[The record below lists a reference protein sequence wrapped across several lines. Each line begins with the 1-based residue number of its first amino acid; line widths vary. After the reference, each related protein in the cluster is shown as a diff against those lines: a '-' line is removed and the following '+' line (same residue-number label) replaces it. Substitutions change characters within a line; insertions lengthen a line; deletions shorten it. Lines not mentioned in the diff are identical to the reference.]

1 MVSRRHIAPRQGNV
15 AVLVACLLS
24 VLIGFVG
31 FSLDGGVM
39 LTRKRECQAVA
50 DASAMAAAC
59 VFYQNYATIRN
70 GNNGT
75 SSYHAAA
82 TTAAQQM
89 AAGNGYFNDA
99 PNGNNTAPGTSSITV
114 NFPPN
119 FQNSTSIYNNGG
131 STPSPNYD
139 MNLSDGVVEVVVH
152 FYQPAYFTTVWG
164 FSIVD
169 IQARAVARGAWVAP
183 KNGVL
188 VLNYTAGSSLTDR
201 GGGNSGGITVTGGN
215 FVIDSNASNA
225 VFDTGGA
232 VITAPEFDITG
243 GVSAPASGLQTAPTT
258 GQIFSG
264 MHPTPDPLAYLQPY
278 AAQTFNS
285 LPTAD
290 KSSVTGSGTAGDPYI
305 LQAGTTYTSLPKFTG
320 NSNYIQI
327 QGSGMLGLD
336 TGGAVDVTGCTISG
350 TGVCIYLNSGNLTCA
365 GTGMVMCGSFDLN
378 GNASGDFTGL
388 TSTPLMGFV
397 YYQPPTNT
405 NDVKLTGNAGF
416 SATGT
421 FYAPTATTDIGG
433 NATLGNFGSQWVSNM
448 IFTHGNGNLT
458 INYSGPA
465 IAKTRLLCLIE

>member
-1 MVSRRHIAPRQGNV
+1 
-15 AVLVACLLS
+15 VACLLS

-59 VFYQNYATIRN
+59 VFYQNYATIRI
-70 GNNGT
+70 NGT
-75 SSYHAAA
+75 AAFQSAA
-82 TTAAQQM
+82 TTAAQNM
-89 AAGNGYFNDA
+89 AAGNGYFNDGSA
-99 PNGNNTAPGTSSITV
+99 NSPTPGTSTIVV
-114 NFPPN
+114 NYPPN
-119 FQNSTSIYNNGG
+119 FQNSSSIYNNGG

-139 MNLSDGVVEVVVH
+139 MNISDGVVEVVVH

-215 FVIDSNASNA
+215 FIIDSNASNA

-232 VITAPEFDITG
+232 VITAPEFDVTG
-243 GVSAPASGLQTAPTT
+243 GVVAPASGLQTAPTT

-264 MHPTPDPLAYLQPY
+264 LHPTPDPLAYLQPY
-278 AAQTFNS
+278 AKQTFNA
-285 LPTAD
+285 LTDANKND
-290 KSSVTGSGTAGDPYI
+290 VTGSGTAGDPYV
-305 LQAGTTYTSLPKFTG
+305 LKAGSSYSSLPKFTG
-320 NSNYIQI
+320 NSTYIQI
-327 QGSGMLGLD
+327 QGSGMVGWD
-336 TGGAVDVTGCTISG
+336 TGATIDLTGCTISG
-350 TGVCIYLNSGNLTCA
+350 TGVCIYMNSGNIKSA
-365 GTGMVMCGSFDLN
+365 GTGTVMSGGWDSS
-378 GNASGDFTGL
+378 GNPTGNFTGL
-388 TSTPLMGFV
+388 TSGPLMGFV
-397 YYQPPTNT
+397 FYQPPTNT
-405 NDVKLTGNAGF
+405 NDVQLTGNGGF

-421 FYAPTATTDIGG
+421 FYAPTATVDIGG

-448 IFTHGNGNLT
+448 IFSHGNGNVT

-465 IAKTRLLCLIE
+465 VAKTRLLTLIE

>member
-1 MVSRRHIAPRQGNV
+1 MLSQRRVAPRKGNV

-39 LTRKRECQAVA
+39 LTRKRECQAIA

-59 VFYQNYATIRN
+59 VFYQNYQNIRN

-75 SSYHAAA
+75 NSYHQAA
-82 TTAAQQM
+82 TTAARNM
-89 AAGNGYFNDA
+89 AAGNGYMND
-99 PNGNNTAPGTSSITV
+99 GNANNPTPGTSTIAV

-119 FQNSTSIYNNGG
+119 FQNSTSIYNTGT

-139 MNLSDGVVEVVVH
+139 MNISDGVVEVVVH
-152 FYQPAYFTTVWG
+152 FYQPSYFTTVWG
-164 FSIVD
+164 FSVVD

-215 FVIDSNASNA
+215 FIVDSNASNA

-243 GVSAPASGLQTAPTT
+243 GVSAPASGLQTTPNSD
-258 GQIFSG
+258 QIFSG
-264 MHPTPDPLAYLQPY
+264 MHPTPDPLAYLQPC
-278 AAQTFNS
+278 AKQTFSS
-285 LPTAD
+285 LPTT
-290 KSSVTGSGTAGDPYI
+290 SIVLGSGTSSAPYLLVAGF
-305 LQAGTTYTSLPKFTG
+305 TYTSLPNFTG
-320 NSNYIQI
+320 NNTFIQI
-327 QGSGMLGLD
+327 VGSGMVGLD
-336 TGGAVDVTGCTISG
+336 TGGAIDLTGCTISG
-350 TGVCIYLNSGNLTCA
+350 TGVCLYLKSGNLTCA
-365 GTGMVMCGSFDLN
+365 GTGMVMCGGWDLG
-378 GNASGDFTGL
+378 GNPSGSFTGL
-388 TSTPLMGFV
+388 TSGPLTGFV
-397 YYQPPTNT
+397 FYQPPTNT

-421 FYAPTATTDIGG
+421 FYAPSATTDIGG

-448 IFTHGNGNLT
+448 IFSHGNGNLT
-458 INYSGPA
+458 INYQGPA
-465 IAKTRLLCLIE
+465 VAKTRLLCLIE